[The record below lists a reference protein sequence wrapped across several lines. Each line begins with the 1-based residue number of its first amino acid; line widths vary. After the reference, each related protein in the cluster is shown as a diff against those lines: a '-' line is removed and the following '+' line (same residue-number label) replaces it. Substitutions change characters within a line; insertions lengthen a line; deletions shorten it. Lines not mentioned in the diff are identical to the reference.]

1 MSGFAFIGRVAIL
14 TQPALGRLFRA
25 RWLAASRLLQAGHG
39 VHTRSSFARLSVADY
54 RCNVVEDQL
63 VLQAFRTRYSELQV
77 TSIQQPSGLYFQRLR
92 KLLHHRHC
100 GIALST
106 LDIADIGAVNAST
119 VSIVLLA
126 PAFLLAKATNIPAK
140 ARAYI
145 HAGLM
150 TPV

>member
-1 MSGFAFIGRVAIL
+1 M
-14 TQPALGRLFRA
+14 
-25 RWLAASRLLQAGHG
+25 
-39 VHTRSSFARLSVADY
+39 
-54 RCNVVEDQL
+54 
-63 VLQAFRTRYSELQV
+63 QV